1 VESEIR
7 LMKDKQQQLTIILED
22 KQKNVENLREQHEI
36 KDMDLE
42 QLLRQKQEVNIQF
55 YSL

>member
-1 VESEIR
+1 
-7 LMKDKQQQLTIILED
+7 MKDKQQQLTIILED